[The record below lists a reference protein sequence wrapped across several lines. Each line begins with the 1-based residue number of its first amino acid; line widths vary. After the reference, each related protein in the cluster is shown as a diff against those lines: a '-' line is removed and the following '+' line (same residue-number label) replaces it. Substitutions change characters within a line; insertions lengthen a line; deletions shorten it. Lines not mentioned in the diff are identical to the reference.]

1 MMQMPQVEQ
10 QGTYKPP
17 FETLN
22 DCFVTLHDNN

>member
-17 FETLN
+17 FEILHGR
-22 DCFVTLHDNN
+22 FVTLHDNN